1 MCDGLIA
8 FPTLTLIITTMTVI
22 QRQIKCGKANNRQKQ
37 TVFSPY
43 DSSLHPDNDEDIST
57 QSKKLLLLSVYSDYS
72 TDSIATT
79 NVGAG
84 ELRSDPL
91 IPVTL
96 TPSR

>member
-22 QRQIKCGKANNRQKQ
+22 QRQIK
-37 TVFSPY
+37 
-43 DSSLHPDNDEDIST
+43 